1 MGGVNQDLLSQL
13 AANHA
18 PAAAPWWPLA
28 PGWWVVIAL
37 VAVALLVVAGLRYRR
52 GLPQQRV
59 RRTALQELD
68 RIGQDKTDD
77 AAFAR
82 ALELLLRRYAITRF
96 GRTAIAQLNG
106 EAWLAFIAAHGATAL
121 APPAGEQ
128 FLHLAFG
135 GRGQADRA
143 AWLAAARAFL
153 EDRTK

>member
-13 AANHA
+13 APAHA

-28 PGWWVVIAL
+28 PGWWILIAVVL
-37 VAVALLVVAGLRYRR
+37 LALLVVAGLRYRR
-52 GLPQQRV
+52 SLPQQRM

-68 RIGQDKTDD
+68 RIGLEKSDD

-121 APPAGEQ
+121 AAPAGEQ
-128 FLHLAFG
+128 FLQLAFG